1 MKSVFESPESMESY
15 AIIDF
20 CNLEISKIFKRLRQS
35 KKLTPIERMIDIAT
49 GNNDKELID
58 NISELISLVEQKVD
72 AKKFINADIDVD
84 LELLFK
90 LNESLIKL
98 KAE

>member
-1 MKSVFESPESMESY
+1 MKSIFESPKSMESY

-20 CNLEISKIFKRLRQS
+20 CNLEISKMFERFRQS
-35 KKLTPIERMIDIAT
+35 KKLTTIEKMIDIAT

-58 NISELISLVEQKVD
+58 NISELISLVEQKVA

-84 LELLFK
+84 MELLFK

-98 KAE
+98 KNK